1 MPEARP
7 RDFAMMKL
15 MAPWPGQI
23 LPGPGQRSSGP
34 SIALLWLVMSL
45 PKKILVP
52 TDFGDASEHAV
63 DYALDLAK
71 ALGSEVVLMHAFEI
85 PAVGFPDG
93 ALVATADM
101 TNRVLEGAQ
110 VGLDRQVAQYEGRGV
125 EIRTVIKQGDAW
137 RSIIAAVDEL
147 GSDLIVMGT
156 HGRRGLPRAL
166 LGSVAEKVV
175 RTARCP
181 VLTVHKDDVE
191 GSSTRDVASERA
203 GRPTTSESAPEGR
216 H

>member
-1 MPEARP
+1 M
-7 RDFAMMKL
+7 
-15 MAPWPGQI
+15 
-23 LPGPGQRSSGP
+23 SV
-34 SIALLWLVMSL
+34 VMSL
-45 PKKILVP
+45 PKTILVP
-52 TDFGDASEHAV
+52 TDFGEASECAV
-63 DYALDLAK
+63 EYALELAK
-71 ALGSEVVLMHAFEI
+71 ALGSEIVLMHAFEI

-110 VGLDRQVAQYEGRGV
+110 VGLDRQAAQYEGRGI
-125 EIRTVIKQGDAW
+125 EMRTVIKQGDAW
-137 RSIIAAVDEL
+137 RSIIATAEEL

-175 RTARCP
+175 RTAHCP
-181 VLTVHKDDVE
+181 VLTVHKNDMDRE
-191 GSSTRDVASERA
+191 SIGDGSGERTARSMTTDPVPAS
-203 GRPTTSESAPEGR
+203 R